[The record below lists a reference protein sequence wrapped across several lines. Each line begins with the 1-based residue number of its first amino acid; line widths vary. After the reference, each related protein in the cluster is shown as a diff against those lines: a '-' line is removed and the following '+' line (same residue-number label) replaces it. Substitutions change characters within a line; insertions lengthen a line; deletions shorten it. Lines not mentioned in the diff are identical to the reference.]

1 MSRTFCGVLTRF
13 GLTADCQLR
22 DYYLLENSVH
32 SVFFVDVDAG
42 LAALNLATNLVV
54 ATSDLTLAAK
64 TFPSRISEIKTIE
77 DSRFKRRK
85 DCDENNF

>member
-1 MSRTFCGVLTRF
+1 VII
-13 GLTADCQLR
+13 
-22 DYYLLENSVH
+22 YLLENSVH

-64 TFPSRISEIKTIE
+64 TFPSRISEI
-77 DSRFKRRK
+77 RNLRRLAFQA
-85 DCDENNF
+85 EEGLR